1 MQSAQDWATKNVP
14 GAIDAIAQLLPSM
27 FGWSEYCD
35 AGGLLSYGA
44 NQRAT
49 YFRLATYAD
58 RILRGENPANL
69 PVEQPTRFE
78 PAVNLKTAKTL
89 KIDVA
94 TSILLRADKVIE

>member
-14 GAIDAIAQLLPSM
+14 GAIDAVAQLLPSM

-44 NQRAT
+44 KQRAT

-58 RILRGENPANL
+58 RILRGEI
-69 PVEQPTRFE
+69 QPIFLSNSR
-78 PAVNLKTAKTL
+78 PSLNWR
-89 KIDVA
+89 
-94 TSILLRADKVIE
+94 SISRPPRR

>member
-1 MQSAQDWATKNVP
+1 
-14 GAIDAIAQLLPSM
+14 M

-35 AGGLLSYGA
+35 AGGLVSYGA

-49 YFRLATYAD
+49 YFRLAAYAD

-69 PVEQPTRFE
+69 PVEQPTKFE
-78 PAVNLKTAKTL
+78 LAVNLKTAKAL
-89 KIDVA
+89 SIEIP

>member
-1 MQSAQDWATKNVP
+1 
-14 GAIDAIAQLLPSM
+14 M

-58 RILRGENPANL
+58 RILHGEKPADL
-69 PVEQPTRFE
+69 PVEQPTKFE
-78 PAVNLKTAKTL
+78 LVLNLGTAKML
-89 KIDVA
+89 GINIPPSVQV
-94 TSILLRADKVIE
+94 RADRVIE